1 MMRKV
6 IILAAFFMTGCG
18 LLPTPNDFP
27 PPPVTVIVEI
37 PQVTATT
44 TLEPRMRPILPDDL
58 QDAET
63 FFLIVKTSMAAG
75 DDVRI
80 AESVKYPIR
89 VTMDGQSIL
98 LKDPREFLDQYET
111 IFDQDFINTLF
122 EMDET
127 NLTLLPNGIQVGN
140 GELWFNYFCVA
151 PSCSDAQFRITQIN
165 R

>member
-1 MMRKV
+1 MKK
-6 IILAAFFMTGCG
+6 IIVLAAFFMTGCG
-18 LLPTPNDFP
+18 LLPTPDDFP
-27 PPPVTVIVEI
+27 PPMTVIVEI

-44 TLEPRMRPILPDDL
+44 TLEPRMLPILPDDL
-58 QDAET
+58 QGAET

-98 LKDPREFLDQYET
+98 LKDRREFLDQYET
-111 IFDQDFINTLF
+111 IFDQDFITTLF

-127 NLTLLPNGIQVGN
+127 NLTLLPNGVQVGN
-140 GELWFNYFCVA
+140 GELWFNYFCVDL
-151 PSCSDAQFRITQIN
+151 SCSDAQFRITQIN

>member
-1 MMRKV
+1 MLRKV
-6 IILAAFFMTGCG
+6 IILAAFFMTSCG
-18 LLPTPNDFP
+18 LLPTPDDFP

-80 AESVKYPIR
+80 AESVKYPIS
-89 VTMDGQSIL
+89 VTMAGQSIL
-98 LKDPREFLDQYET
+98 LKEPREFLDQYET
-111 IFDQDFINTLF
+111 IFDQDFITTLL

-127 NLTLLPNGIQVGN
+127 NLTLLPNGVQVGN
-140 GELWFNYFCVA
+140 GELWFNYFCVDL
-151 PSCSDAQFRITQIN
+151 SCSDAQFRITQIN